1 MNTRTIVGP
10 MALIVMF
17 GAGCAKQPAPAAGIS
32 TPSPGTVVGAAD
44 PSTQASRPPSPAE
57 TGPLRLDGDQA
68 IRSTSRPRPQTF
80 RMISDLPDVYFD
92 LDRHTLRPDAQKI
105 LDANAVWLR
114 GNVDAQVLIEGHTD
128 ERGTDAY
135 NLALGQQ
142 RATAARDY
150 LVAHGVAAGRISLI
164 SYGEQQPQ
172 CTARTE
178 ECWARNRRAHFRVST
193 N

>member
-17 GAGCAKQPAPAAGIS
+17 GTGCAKQPATAVGIS

-44 PSTQASRPPSPAE
+44 PSTLASRPPSPAE

-68 IRSTSRPRPQTF
+68 VRSMNRPRPQDF
-80 RMISDLPDVYFD
+80 RVISDLPDIYFD
-92 LDRHTLRPDAQKI
+92 FDRYALRPDAQKI

-114 GNVDAQVLIEGHTD
+114 ANGDAQVLVEGHTD

-135 NLALGQQ
+135 NLALGEL
-142 RATAARDY
+142 RATAARNY
-150 LVAHGVAAGRISLI
+150 LVAHGVAAGRISVI

-172 CTARTE
+172 CTVRTE